1 MRTLQ
6 SSLVYTCVAVVI
18 FYNFNAYVISW
29 SDSDRQSTQKFIQ
42 PASGLEVSR
51 ENKTKPSHAR
61 FMLNFSEKQNNSK
74 EQKGKQNVWITMG
87 ESL

>member
-1 MRTLQ
+1 M
-6 SSLVYTCVAVVI
+6 VI

-42 PASGLEVSR
+42 PASGSELNR
-51 ENKTKPSHAR
+51 ENQTKPSHTS

-74 EQKGKQNVWITMG
+74 EQDGKQNVWITMG